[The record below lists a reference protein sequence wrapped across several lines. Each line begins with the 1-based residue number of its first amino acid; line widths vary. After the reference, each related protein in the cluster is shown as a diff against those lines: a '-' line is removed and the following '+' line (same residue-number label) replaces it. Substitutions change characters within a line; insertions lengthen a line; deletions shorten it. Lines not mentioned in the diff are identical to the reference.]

1 MPSRDRTTRCFR
13 LHDFVAARTSQLRPN
28 LPDHF
33 EMFRYI
39 LQCFRD
45 IFTELFQ
52 LAAAVRT
59 CFLLRQNL
67 ARLTWQMRRQ
77 RLPRCVSPFDSQP
90 AQPSG

>member
-1 MPSRDRTTRCFR
+1 M
-13 LHDFVAARTSQLRPN
+13 
-28 LPDHF
+28 
-33 EMFRYI
+33 

-59 CFLLRQNL
+59 RFLLRQNL

-77 RLPRCVSPFDSQP
+77 WLPRTFPP
-90 AQPSG
+90 LIHTGNQPSG